1 MRRSAA
7 ESRPSPPT
15 SRAARRAT
23 SRVAAALCHG
33 WLQSY
38 AIDEFR
44 LSTAARACPTLWRG
58 RQSQEAWP
66 TRRRS
71 GDSTSCVAAVEAVR
85 LESGAHVYVATA
97 YPQVCWCR
105 RFARLA
111 LRPRH
116 AANRTCDGPRREGR
130 APRRRGPETG
140 RVYCTPYSRV
150 HGRLNAIAKRVTRE
164 KSSFIVMLYDAMHTT
179 HLCSLHRLKLQRPPC
194 ESRETTVHLYI
205 FL

>member
-1 MRRSAA
+1 
-7 ESRPSPPT
+7 
-15 SRAARRAT
+15 
-23 SRVAAALCHG
+23 
-33 WLQSY
+33 
-38 AIDEFR
+38 
-44 LSTAARACPTLWRG
+44 
-58 RQSQEAWP
+58 
-66 TRRRS
+66 
-71 GDSTSCVAAVEAVR
+71 VAAVEAAACARSRVR

-150 HGRLNAIAKRVTRE
+150 HGRL
-164 KSSFIVMLYDAMHTT
+164 
-179 HLCSLHRLKLQRPPC
+179 
-194 ESRETTVHLYI
+194 
-205 FL
+205 